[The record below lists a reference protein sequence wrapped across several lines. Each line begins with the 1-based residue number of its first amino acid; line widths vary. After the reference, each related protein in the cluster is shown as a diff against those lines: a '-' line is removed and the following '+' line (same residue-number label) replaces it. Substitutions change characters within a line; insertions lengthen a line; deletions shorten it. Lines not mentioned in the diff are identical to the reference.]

1 MGLTNRK
8 NHKKDPEAGDPETE
22 AKRQE
27 EDKKKS
33 MYLQDGTY
41 IKPMSNLYYHRVLR

>member
-8 NHKKDPEAGDPETE
+8 NHKKDPEE
-22 AKRQE
+22 
-27 EDKKKS
+27 
-33 MYLQDGTY
+33 DGTY